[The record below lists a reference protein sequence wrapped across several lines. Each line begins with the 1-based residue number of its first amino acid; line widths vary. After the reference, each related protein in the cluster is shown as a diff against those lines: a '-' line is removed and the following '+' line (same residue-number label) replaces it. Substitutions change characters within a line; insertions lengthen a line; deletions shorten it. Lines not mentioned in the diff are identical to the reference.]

1 MQSWTP
7 TLRPDGA
14 ARYIQLAD
22 AIAEGVAN
30 GTLSLGDRLPPQRRL
45 ADRLGIDF
53 TTVSRGYA
61 EARRRGLINS
71 HVGRGTFVARAPAE
85 AERPELRRQSDADL
99 TMNLPPEP
107 QDADL
112 LERMQEGL
120 QTVSANLI
128 DLLRYQS
135 ATGGQVDKDAAST
148 WLSLRGLV
156 PSLDRIAVTP
166 GAHPTML
173 AILMSIARP
182 GDTVLCED
190 VTYPGLRS
198 IAGRLGLRL
207 VGLPGDAEGID
218 TDALDAAIRQHAP
231 KALYLNPTLQNPT
244 TRTIS
249 LARRERIA
257 EVITSCKLP
266 LIEDDAYGFIPPN
279 PPAPLASFAP
289 DLVWHI
295 GGLAKCIGAGLR
307 LAYTVAP
314 NSHASRELAHNLKLI
329 SVMPS
334 PLMMALA
341 TRVDHRRHRRPDT
354 TFHPGRN
361 RGPSGHRGAGSF
373 SLELRVP
380 STRVQYLATLA
391 HGPRSRRGDRTHGRD
406 RPWNNAVGCFYSV
419 RRAVREPSR
428 VPWRPNITQRVERHF
443 GPPCIYNVQPV
454 LIYGRLP
461 RHSGPYTQSH
471 RSHTCVS
478 RFAQNAHVRRMS

>member
-1 MQSWTP
+1 MQEWSP
-7 TLRPDGA
+7 ILRRGGV
-14 ARYIQLAD
+14 ARYLQLAD
-22 AIAEGVAN
+22 AIAEGIAD
-30 GTLSLGDRLPPQRRL
+30 GTLSRGDRLPPQRRL
-45 ADRLGIDF
+45 AERLGIDF

-61 EARRRGLINS
+61 EAQRRGLIDS
-71 HVGRGTFVARAPAE
+71 HVGRGTFVAQSPADTRQRE
-85 AERPELRRQSDADL
+85 FRRQADVDL

-107 QDADL
+107 DDPVL
-112 LERMQEGL
+112 LARMQDGL

-135 ATGGQVDKDAAST
+135 ATGGQIDKEAASS

-166 GAHPTML
+166 GAHPTIL
-173 AILMSIARP
+173 AILTGLART
-182 GDTVLCED
+182 GDTLLCED
-190 VTYPGLRS
+190 VTYPGFRG

-218 TDALDAAIRQHAP
+218 PDALDAAIVQNGP

-249 LARRERIA
+249 LARREQIA
-257 EVITSCKLP
+257 EVLIAHKLP
-266 LIEDDAYGFIPPN
+266 LIEDDAYGFIPPH

-314 NSHASRELAHNLKLI
+314 NSLAARELAHQLRLV

-341 TRVDHRRHRRPDT
+341 TRWITDGTADQIRRFIREETLARQAIASQVLAQSEYESERHAFNIWLRLREGISRADVI
-354 TFHPGRN
+354 GRMA
-361 RGPSGHRGAGSF
+361 GTGVGIMPSDAFTVSGAPSE
-373 SLELRVP
+373 SLRVCLGGQISRTELRDALGLLA
-380 STRVQYLATLA
+380 YLT
-391 HGPRSRRGDRTHGRD
+391 T
-406 RPWNNAVGCFYSV
+406 N
-419 RRAVREPSR
+419 
-428 VPWRPNITQRVERHF
+428 
-443 GPPCIYNVQPV
+443 
-454 LIYGRLP
+454 
-461 RHSGPYTQSH
+461 
-471 RSHTCVS
+471 
-478 RFAQNAHVRRMS
+478 RF

>member
-1 MQSWTP
+1 MHSWTP
-7 TLRPDGA
+7 KLSPDGP
-14 ARYIQLAD
+14 ARYLQLAE
-22 AIAEGVAN
+22 AIAEGVAD
-30 GTLSLGDRLPPQRRL
+30 GTLGLGDRLPPQRRL
-45 ADRLGIDF
+45 AERLGIDF

-61 EARRRGLINS
+61 EARRRGLIHS
-71 HVGRGTFVARAPAE
+71 HVGRGTFVARSAQE
-85 AERPELRRQSDADL
+85 AEQPELQRQSYTDL

-107 QDADL
+107 QDPEL
-112 LERMQEGL
+112 IGRMKDGL
-120 QTVSANLI
+120 RTVSANLI

-135 ATGGQVDKDAAST
+135 ATGGQMDKEAAST

-173 AILMSIARP
+173 AILTGLARP
-182 GDTVLCED
+182 GDVVLCEA
-190 VTYPGLRS
+190 VTYAGLRG

-218 TDALDAAIRQHAP
+218 PDALTDAIARQSP

-257 EVITSCKLP
+257 EIITAHKLP

-314 NSHASRELAHNLKLI
+314 NSHAARDLAHQLKLI

-334 PLMMALA
+334 PPMMALA
-341 TRVDHRRHRRPDT
+341 TRWITDGTADRIRRFVREETVARQAIAAQVLAKSTYESLPHAFNVWLKLP
-354 TFHPGRN
+354 PGHSRAEVIG
-361 RGPSGHRGAGSF
+361 RMAGTGVGIMPSDAFTVTGEPS
-373 SLELRVP
+373 ECLRVCLGGQI
-380 STRVQYLATLA
+380 SRKELHDALGLLAYVTS
-391 HGPRSRRGDRTHGRD
+391 SR
-406 RPWNNAVGCFYSV
+406 
-419 RRAVREPSR
+419 
-428 VPWRPNITQRVERHF
+428 I
-443 GPPCIYNVQPV
+443 
-454 LIYGRLP
+454 
-461 RHSGPYTQSH
+461 
-471 RSHTCVS
+471 
-478 RFAQNAHVRRMS
+478 

>member
-1 MQSWTP
+1 MHVWSP
-7 TLRPDGA
+7 ILRRGGA
-14 ARYIQLAD
+14 ARYLQLAD
-22 AIAEGVAN
+22 AIAEGIAD
-30 GTLSLGDRLPPQRRL
+30 GTLSRGDRLPPQRRL
-45 ADRLGIDF
+45 AEQLGIDF

-61 EARRRGLINS
+61 EAQRRGLIDS
-71 HVGRGTFVARAPAE
+71 HVGRGTFVAQSPADT
-85 AERPELRRQSDADL
+85 RQRELRRQADTDL

-107 QDADL
+107 EDPVL
-112 LERMQEGL
+112 LARMRDGL

-135 ATGGQVDKDAAST
+135 ATGGQIDKEAASS

-166 GAHPTML
+166 GAHPTIL
-173 AILMSIARP
+173 AILTGLARR
-182 GDTVLCED
+182 GDTLLCED
-190 VTYPGLRS
+190 VTYSGFRG

-218 TDALDAAIRQHAP
+218 PDALDAAIVQQDA

-257 EVITSCKLP
+257 EVITAHQLP
-266 LIEDDAYGFIPPN
+266 LIEDDAYGFIPPR

-314 NSHASRELAHNLKLI
+314 NSLAARELAHQLRLV

-341 TRVDHRRHRRPDT
+341 TRWITDGTADQIRRFIREETLARQAIASQVLAQSEYESEPHAFNVWLRLPDGISRADVI
-354 TFHPGRN
+354 GRMA
-361 RGPSGHRGAGSF
+361 GTGVGIMPSDAFTVSGAPSE
-373 SLELRVP
+373 SLRVCLGGQISRTELRDALGLLA
-380 STRVQYLATLA
+380 YLT
-391 HGPRSRRGDRTHGRD
+391 T
-406 RPWNNAVGCFYSV
+406 N
-419 RRAVREPSR
+419 
-428 VPWRPNITQRVERHF
+428 
-443 GPPCIYNVQPV
+443 
-454 LIYGRLP
+454 
-461 RHSGPYTQSH
+461 
-471 RSHTCVS
+471 
-478 RFAQNAHVRRMS
+478 RF

>member
-1 MQSWTP
+1 M
-7 TLRPDGA
+7 
-14 ARYIQLAD
+14 QLAD
-22 AIAEGVAN
+22 AIAQGVRD
-30 GTLSLGDRLPPQRRL
+30 GTLGLGDRLPPQRQL
-45 ADRLGIDF
+45 ANRLGIDF

-61 EARRRGLINS
+61 EARRRGLISS
-71 HVGRGTFVARAPAE
+71 HVGRGTFIARSTAE
-85 AERPELRRQSDADL
+85 PEQPELRRKSDVDL

-112 LERMQEGL
+112 IERMQDGL
-120 QTVSANLI
+120 QTVSANLV

-135 ATGGQVDKDAAST
+135 ATGGQIDKDAAST

-173 AILMSIARP
+173 AILMSLARP
-182 GDTVLCED
+182 GDAVLCED

-207 VGLPGDAEGID
+207 IGLPGDAEGID
-218 TDALDAAIRQHAP
+218 PDALDAAIKAQAP

-257 EVITSCKLP
+257 EVISSRNLP

-289 DLVWHI
+289 DHVWHI

-314 NSHASRELAHNLKLI
+314 NSHLARELAHNLKLI

-341 TRVDHRRHRRPDT
+341 TRWIADGTADRIRRFIREETVARQAIAAQLLPAAT
-354 TFHPGRN
+354 YESHPHAFNIWLRLPEGLGRADIIG
-361 RGPSGHRGAGSF
+361 RMSGTGLGLMPSDAFTVSGEPSE
-373 SLELRVP
+373 SLRVCLGGQISRTELRD
-380 STRVQYLATLA
+380 TLGLLAYLI
-391 HGPRSRRGDRTHGRD
+391 S
-406 RPWNNAVGCFYSV
+406 
-419 RRAVREPSR
+419 
-428 VPWRPNITQRVERHF
+428 
-443 GPPCIYNVQPV
+443 
-454 LIYGRLP
+454 
-461 RHSGPYTQSH
+461 
-471 RSHTCVS
+471 S
-478 RFAQNAHVRRMS
+478 RF

>member
-1 MQSWTP
+1 MHDWSP
-7 TLRPDGA
+7 ILRRGGA
-14 ARYIQLAD
+14 ARYLQLAD
-22 AIAEGVAN
+22 AIAEGIAD
-30 GTLSLGDRLPPQRRL
+30 GTLSRGDRLPPQRRL
-45 ADRLGIDF
+45 AARLGIDF

-61 EARRRGLINS
+61 EAQRRGLIDS
-71 HVGRGTFVARAPAE
+71 HVGRGTFVAQSPADT
-85 AERPELRRQSDADL
+85 RHRELRRQADVDL

-107 QDADL
+107 GDPVL
-112 LERMQEGL
+112 LARMQDGL

-135 ATGGQVDKDAAST
+135 ATGGQIDKEAASS

-166 GAHPTML
+166 GAHPTIL
-173 AILMSIARP
+173 AILTGLART
-182 GDTVLCED
+182 GDTVLCEG
-190 VTYPGLRS
+190 VTYSGFRG

-218 TDALDAAIRQHAP
+218 PDALDAAIVQHDA

-257 EVITSCKLP
+257 EVVTAHKLP
-266 LIEDDAYGFIPPN
+266 LIEDDAYGFIPPH

-314 NSHASRELAHNLKLI
+314 NSLAARDLAHQLRLV

-341 TRVDHRRHRRPDT
+341 TRWITDGTADQIRRFIREETLARQAIASQVLAQSEYESEPHAFNVWLRLPDGISRADVI
-354 TFHPGRN
+354 GRMA
-361 RGPSGHRGAGSF
+361 GTGVGIMPSDAFTVSGAPSE
-373 SLELRVP
+373 SLRVCLGGQISRTELRDALGLLA
-380 STRVQYLATLA
+380 YLT
-391 HGPRSRRGDRTHGRD
+391 T
-406 RPWNNAVGCFYSV
+406 N
-419 RRAVREPSR
+419 
-428 VPWRPNITQRVERHF
+428 
-443 GPPCIYNVQPV
+443 
-454 LIYGRLP
+454 
-461 RHSGPYTQSH
+461 
-471 RSHTCVS
+471 
-478 RFAQNAHVRRMS
+478 RF